1 MATLTVSPP
10 PEILPSRTPEFL
22 SVKNVD
28 IKFIHTDLFENFSE
42 NSLKGDLSNDTT
54 PTPPLFSLIGRLYM
68 PTLDLSATL
77 SKGSLTQDFRVQ
89 VFFHES
95 GSPGPLSI
103 PVVHCKFLRKVAE
116 IFTFFIAGL

>member
-10 PEILPSRTPEFL
+10 PESLPSRTPEFL

-28 IKFIHTDLFENFSE
+28 IKFIHTDFFENFSE
-42 NSLKGDLSNDTT
+42 NSIKGDLSNDTT
-54 PTPPLFSLIGRLYM
+54 PSPPLFSLIGRLYM

-89 VFFHES
+89 VFFS
-95 GSPGPLSI
+95 
-103 PVVHCKFLRKVAE
+103 
-116 IFTFFIAGL
+116 